1 MKSSKKIGIII
12 IVLLVLLLM
21 VGAAF
26 AYVYV
31 ATDILRTDK
40 EMFFKYLTQ
49 ITAEENGFLDK
60 RIDTFLEKKT
70 QTAYENSGEIT
81 TQVVLPEE
89 MKEELIFIEEITSLE
104 EILEKVNDLAIR
116 FSGKVDSINQK
127 VEQNIQVDYGNE
139 VILPIN
145 YKQDGDAIGLQTDEL
160 SKKYI
165 AVRNENLKQL
175 ATNLG
180 IEDISEVPDKIELPE
195 EVENISF
202 TDAEIEQLKQIYM
215 PILQENLLEENF
227 SSIKTE
233 KNVSY
238 TLELTNEQ
246 IKNIIIKML
255 EATKQNTLIIDKI
268 NEIMLEQEP
277 EAERVDTT
285 VIDDIIQSIN
295 EENISDMPNLKLTLI
310 QSEKLLN
317 QIIIQL
323 GENIITIEKRNTT
336 DSLRYN
342 INCDLK
348 ETKTN
353 EMVESN
359 SLFEE
364 ESSESKPGQA
374 NIYFNVEYIGLDGLT
389 NINENYEFGLEIIA
403 EQESMKYDYQIK
415 TNTQFNENMTIDPLD
430 KSVAIFLN
438 DYDET
443 QLTPFLTQVGTRL
456 LAINKKQMEELGL
469 KEYENPVLYSN
480 PLTSAYIILIK
491 ANIQIE
497 ENINL
502 TQQQITAFNERFTLY
517 VGEAK
522 RGSEVN
528 AMIKTVQNSNLSSAG
543 TEGHFVKVTID
554 GIELSENVDSTKT
567 YNVEAVY
574 DTEGY
579 ITEMKVT
586 TNS

>member
-89 MKEELIFIEEITSLE
+89 MKEEMTSIEN
-104 EILEKVNDLAIR
+104 ILGKVNDLAVR
-116 FSGKVDSINQK
+116 FSGKVDSVNQK
-127 VEQNIQVDYGNE
+127 VEQKIEVDYGNN

-233 KNVSY
+233 KNESF
-238 TLELTNEQ
+238 TLELSNEH

-255 EATKQNTLIIDKI
+255 ETTKQNTLIIDKV
-268 NEIMLEQEP
+268 NEVMLEQNP
-277 EAERVDTT
+277 DAEKIDIT
-285 VIDDIIQSIN
+285 VIDDIIESLN
-295 EENISDMPNLKLTLI
+295 EEDVSGIPNLKLTLI
-310 QSEKLLN
+310 QSDKLLN

-323 GENIITIEKRNTT
+323 GENTITIEKRNTT

-342 INCDLK
+342 FNCDLK

-353 EMVESN
+353 EIVESN

-480 PLTSAYIILIK
+480 PLTYAYIILIK